1 MITRTI
7 AVAAALMLFAAP
19 ASAFYCPK
27 TGKAID
33 NALANVWKANGPQL
47 SGGQKAAVE
56 KLRDEGMALH
66 GSGDHTGAV
75 KSLAGATRII
85 LGGM

>member
-19 ASAFYCPK
+19 ANAFYCPNQ
-27 TGKAID
+27 GKAID
-33 NALANVWKANGPQL
+33 HALSTASLNAD
-47 SGGQKAAVE
+47 QKAEV
-56 KLRDEGMALH
+56 KKHRDQGMALH

-75 KSLAGATRII
+75 KSLAEATRII
-85 LGGM
+85 LNGM

>member
-19 ASAFYCPK
+19 ANAFYCPK
-27 TGKAID
+27 QAKAID
-33 NALANVWKANGPQL
+33 NALASAGL
-47 SGGQKAAVE
+47 SADQKAEA
-56 KLRDEGMALH
+56 KALRDKGMALH
-66 GSGDHTGAV
+66 GSGDHKGAV
-75 KSLAGATRII
+75 TSLAGATRII

>member
-19 ASAFYCPK
+19 ANAFYCPK
-27 TGKAID
+27 QGKAID
-33 NALANVWKANGPQL
+33 AALASASL
-47 SGGQKAAVE
+47 SADQKAEVT
-56 KLRDEGMALH
+56 KLRDQGLALH

-75 KSLAGATRII
+75 KSLAAATRII